1 MNTFLKYVAED
12 IYDKKDGNFQDTTIV
27 FPNKRA
33 TLFFN
38 NYLWQKSG
46 GKTMWT
52 PEYTTISELFSS
64 LSTSSIADPIYL
76 ICQLYE
82 VYLKHDPATDKSFD
96 ELYPLLE
103 MMLADFQ
110 DVDNNLV
117 PADKIFRNIAELQD
131 LTDYSFLEP
140 EQIEAIQ
147 HFFNGLNWNHGTNEQ
162 KQFTK
167 LWDRLLGIYNDYQA
181 RLLSNTDPMLY
192 EGMLKRRIAEAAMSS
207 NALQES
213 NATQNICSKLTSQTY
228 VFVGFNVLNKAE
240 RELFKFI
247 KKNKDTLFYWDYDL
261 TYCSGNPYEADKKH
275 RGFEAGIFILENIRD
290 FGNAFSPSHEAYS
303 NMKKPKTITF
313 IQSPTENAQS
323 RYIGEW
329 VNKVI
334 APGDKQNES
343 AIVLCNESLLQP
355 TLHAIPS
362 IIVSQEKKERLAL
375 NVTMGYPLSETPAYS
390 LVQALI
396 ELQLKGRT
404 QAGAWRYKQ
413 VAAVLKHP
421 YIRRM
426 TQGEA
431 NSTLLE
437 LTAKNVIFPK
447 DSAFASSPI
456 LSQIF
461 TKKTGKE
468 LTAYLSSVLS
478 NAAVGL
484 PVQMEEADFN
494 TQLYKESTFAA
505 YTTINRIHSQ
515 QESVPNMSALSDST
529 IARLVSRMLQSATIP
544 FHGEPANGI
553 QVMGFLETRNLDFRN
568 VIMLSAGEGQMPRA
582 NKRPSL
588 IPYTLQ
594 VAFGMTTIDKEVSIY
609 AYYFYR
615 LLQRAENITILWN
628 TSTEDG
634 HKGEMSRFLMQLMI
648 EAERLFAEGQK
659 IDLLSF
665 VTPSESKGK
674 TIIAIEKSDEIMER
688 LHKKFDIATEQTPE
702 WIETHKNSPYKLF
715 LSASAILCS
724 MKCQLQFFFKY
735 VANLRPDD
743 EVSEDID
750 DAIFGDIFHFV
761 MEQIY
766 RPFCGKPLTSRDIKE
781 WANDDKYLAYLVDKG
796 FLVKLFK
803 LTDENS
809 EERIKLG
816 NINYSGTQLI
826 KHHVLRKL
834 IKIQLEADAQ
844 TAAEA
849 EKTGGSL
856 TILATEEEHSVIRE
870 IKPEGGETPFC
881 IRLGGIIDRIDM
893 VDDGCTKTIRIV
905 DYKTSST
912 PHSASDIP
920 QLFEANKVGSTYH
933 ITQTMYYCDVL
944 TEEEAHD
951 SDKYPV
957 VPAIMYFKNNRNFL
971 SPVVE
976 TAYPGMVTEGRK
988 KKQYIKSYLTDCKDT
1003 FHPLMMQAI
1012 ERIFEPGEYTQC
1024 EDDHTCLYCDFKQ
1037 LCCRNPKKK
1046 Y

>member
-12 IYDKKDGNFQDTTIV
+12 IFDKKGGDFQDTTIV

-38 NYLWQKSG
+38 NYLWQKSE

-76 ICQLYE
+76 VCQLYE
-82 VYLKHDPATDKSFD
+82 SCLKHYPATEKTFD

-131 LTDYSFLEP
+131 LTDYSYLEP
-140 EQIEAIQ
+140 EQIKAIQ
-147 HFFNGLNWNHGTNEQ
+147 HFFNDLNWNKGTNEQ
-162 KQFTK
+162 KQFTS
-167 LWDRLLGIYNDYQA
+167 LWDKLLDIYRDYQERLLI
-181 RLLSNTDPMLY
+181 STDSMLY
-192 EGMLKRRIAEAAMSS
+192 EGMLKRRVVEAAMGNSDS
-207 NALQES
+207 DSTEDILS
-213 NATQNICSKLTSQTY
+213 RLTSKTY

-247 KKNKDTLFYWDYDL
+247 KKNKETLFYWDYDL
-261 TYCSGNPYEADKKH
+261 SYCSGNPFEAEKKQH
-275 RGFEAGIFILENIRD
+275 GFEAGMFILENIRD
-290 FGNAFSPSHEAYS
+290 FGNAFTPSHEAYS

-329 VNKVI
+329 VNQVI
-334 APGDKQNES
+334 APGDKQRES

-355 TLHAIPS
+355 TLHAIPKA
-362 IIVSQEKKERLAL
+362 VKANDTEERLAL

-390 LVQALI
+390 LVQALL

-426 TQGEA
+426 TQGES
-431 NSTLLE
+431 NTTLLE
-437 LTAKNVIFPK
+437 LTSKNVIFPK
-447 DSAFASSPI
+447 DSAFANSPI

-461 TKKTGKE
+461 IKKTGRE
-468 LTAYLSSVLS
+468 LTSYLSSVLS
-478 NAAVGL
+478 NASVGL
-484 PVQMEEADFN
+484 PAQMEEADFN

-515 QESVPNMSALSDST
+515 QESIPNMSALSDST

-544 FHGEPANGI
+544 FHGEPANGL

-648 EAERLFAEGQK
+648 ESEQLFAEGQEIK
-659 IDLLSF
+659 LLSF
-665 VTPSESKGK
+665 FTPSESMGK
-674 TIIAIEKSDEIMER
+674 TVISIKKSEDIIKR
-688 LHKKFDIATEQTPE
+688 LHHKFDIATEQTPE
-702 WIETHKNSPYKLF
+702 WIEAHKERPRKLF

-724 MKCQLQFFFKY
+724 MKCPLQFFFKY
-735 VANLRPDD
+735 VAGLRPDD

-750 DAIFGDIFHFV
+750 DAIFGDIFHYA

-766 RPFCGKPLTSRDIKE
+766 KPYRGKPLTSSQIRT
-781 WANDDKYLAYLVDKG
+781 WANDSQYLKYLVDKG
-796 FLVKLFK
+796 FFVKLFK
-803 LTDENS
+803 FTEKNS
-809 EERIKLG
+809 EEHISLG

-826 KHHVLRKL
+826 KHHVLRRL
-834 IKIQLEADAQ
+834 IKIQLEADAH
-844 TAAEA
+844 TAEEA

-856 TILATEEEHSVIRE
+856 TILATEEEHSVTRE
-870 IKPEGGETPFC
+870 IKPDGGEPPFS

-893 VDDGCTKTIRIV
+893 VDNGVAKTIRIV
-905 DYKTSST
+905 DYKTSSN
-912 PHSASDIP
+912 PHTASNIQ
-920 QLFEANKVGSTYH
+920 QLFEATKVGTTYH

-944 TEEEAHD
+944 TEEGSHGA
-951 SDKYPV
+951 DKLPV
-957 VPAIMYFKNNRNFL
+957 VPAIMYYKNNRSFT
-971 SPVVE
+971 SPVV
-976 TAYPGMVTEGRK
+976 ALNCPGLPKVGNAKPRIQDYVEN
-988 KKQYIKSYLTDCKDT
+988 CKED
-1003 FHPLMMQAI
+1003 FNPLMMQAI

-1024 EDDHTCLYCDFKQ
+1024 EDDHTCKYCDFKQ
-1037 LCCRNPKKK
+1037 LCCRNPKEKF
-1046 Y
+1046 